1 MTHEYASSMW
11 LHYLKSITLTDEHRI
26 IENPAFEFTDK
37 VHSGFYD
44 TYSDADYMRA
54 LNDVDEEAS
63 FFGEEASFFGG
74 INPNPRASAYT
85 VFLNAFRKLPLRECD
100 YTAIAEI
107 LADASEKIDF
117 RHMLPPYPQEDPML
131 SDTDHVN
138 NAHSAHNAQ
147 KG

>member
-11 LHYLKSITLTDEHRI
+11 LRYLKNITLTDERRI
-26 IENPAFEFTDK
+26 IENPALEFTEK
-37 VHSGFYD
+37 AKSGFYD

-54 LNDVDEEAS
+54 LNDTEEESS
-63 FFGEEASFFGG
+63 FFE
-74 INPNPRASAYT
+74 NNPRASAYT
-85 VFLNAFRKLPLRECD
+85 LFLKAFRKLPLRECD
-100 YTAIAEI
+100 YAAIAKV

-117 RHMLPPYPQEDPML
+117 RHVLPPYPQEDPML

-138 NAHSAHNAQ
+138 NANNAQ